1 MNKKATTIETK
12 IPDTTG
18 FITTPEFNRL
28 AKINFDA
35 RTKQAAKS
43 LASKIQADNALGLA
57 DKNREKNKLKTFKLF
72 FR

>member
-43 LASKIQADNALGLA
+43 LASKIQADALGLA